1 MLYFIRKT
9 ESNLGD
15 KMNEIFHRT
24 SIRKYRDKPI
34 EEEKLE
40 LILRAAMAA
49 PSAKNQQPWEFYL
62 ITDRETIVKLSK
74 CSPYAAFTANAG
86 AMIVACYRVD
96 CAVPE
101 YAQIDLS
108 IATENMLL
116 EIDSL
121 GLGACWIGTCPIEER
136 MTAVEKALDIPDAL
150 RAFSLIGI
158 GYPAEEK
165 KQQDRLDKSRIH
177 YVK

>member
-1 MLYFIRKT
+1 
-9 ESNLGD
+9 
-15 KMNEIFHRT
+15 MNEIFHRT
-24 SIRKYRDKPI
+24 SIRKYQDRPVED
-34 EEEKLE
+34 EKLE
-40 LILRAAMAA
+40 LILKAAMAA
-49 PSAKNQQPWEFYL
+49 PSAKNQQPWEFYV
-62 ITDRETIVKLSK
+62 ITDREKIVELSQ

-86 AMIVACYRVD
+86 AMIVACYRKE

-136 MTAVEKALDIPDAL
+136 MTAVEKALDIPPTL
-150 RAFSLIGI
+150 RAFSLVGI
-158 GYPAEEK
+158 GYPAEERV
-165 KQQDRLDKSRIH
+165 QQDRFDKSRIH